1 MKKINL
7 LLFTAL
13 ASLFF
18 TACVSKKKYLQMEK
32 TYLRTENALLNA
44 AENIKVLEADTA
56 YLGEELRQSR
66 QKVKDTEM
74 YSEYTQ
80 STLSQK
86 IKELELTLAK
96 QDFALQ
102 GRDKYLAE
110 QASKLA
116 AKELL
121 LESKVSQLREVEALI
136 RQENA
141 ILDSVN
147 AFLALTLETFD
158 EEELTVVTKNG
169 RVYIS
174 MSDNLLFPNGSFSI
188 SKKGQEALKKLA
200 ALLQEQ
206 DHIMIHVEGHTDDKP
221 ISGKAVRDNWDL
233 SVLRAT
239 SVTQVLVSEGVLP
252 WRIIPSGRA
261 EFVPIVENITKED
274 RQINRRTEIILE
286 PDMRPLLKLLEIKIA
301 IPSQE

>member
-1 MKKINL
+1 MKKTK
-7 LLFTAL
+7 LLFFIAL
-13 ASLFF
+13 TSLFF
-18 TACVSKKKYLQMEK
+18 TACVSKKKYLHMEK
-32 TYLRTENALLNA
+32 TYLRAENALLNA

-56 YLGEELRQSR
+56 YLGEELRQSQ
-66 QKVKDTEM
+66 QKAKDLEEYHQ
-74 YSEYTQ
+74 YSQ

-86 IKELELTLAK
+86 IIELELTLAK

-121 LESKVSQLREVEALI
+121 LESKISQLREVEALI
-136 RQENA
+136 SQENT
-141 ILDSVN
+141 ILDSLN
-147 AFLALTLETFD
+147 SFLTLMLETFD
-158 EEELTVVTKNG
+158 KEELTVVTRNG
-169 RVYIS
+169 RVYVS
-174 MSDNLLFPNGSFSI
+174 MSDNLLFPKGSFSV

-206 DHIMIHVEGHTDDKP
+206 NDIIIHVEGHTDDKP
-221 ISGKAVRDNWDL
+221 ISGKTVRNNWDL
-233 SVLRAT
+233 SVLRAA
-239 SVTQVLVSEGVLP
+239 SVTQVLVEEGVLP

-261 EFVPIVENITKED
+261 EFAPVVENITKED

-286 PDMRPLLKLLEIKIA
+286 PNMRPLLKLLEKR
-301 IPSQE
+301 